1 MVNRVLLSLLIGVA
15 PIGAVVAQS
24 VQVQAPAS
32 DVPVKKVMLFSSGVG
47 YFEHA
52 GAVRGNSATQLRF
65 KTTQIND
72 ILKSLMLQD
81 EDGGRVGVITYPS
94 QDPIAKTLRSFQV
107 DITKNPSLADLLNQL
122 RGAKVTI
129 QAQAE
134 RMTGTILGV
143 ESRNK
148 SVEKGEPLAVGVLNL
163 LAGASIRSI
172 ELPAITSLTLDDAQL
187 QDELTKALSALVVAR
202 DQDKKPVTINF
213 TGNGERRVR
222 IGYVVETPVWK
233 TSYRLLLDDNSTHGR
248 LQGWAI
254 VENQTESDWN
264 NVSLSLVSGRPLS
277 FTMDLYQPLYATR
290 PNVVPELFAGLRPQV
305 YDGGTEEARPRL
317 AMDAVPAST
326 APRRIGYGPD
336 GRPLANQLSE
346 VVVTSGVDQVSGAAR
361 AGGLTVRGASSVES
375 MGSASSLGE
384 LFQYTVA
391 GVTLPRQK
399 SAMIPIVTDSVEI
412 ERVSIYNASVLRSNP
427 LNGVRLTN
435 TSGKHLLQGPITVL
449 DHGGYGGDA
458 RIDNVPPGQERLL
471 SYGVDLDV
479 KVSMRN
485 LASSD
490 AVVTASIYK
499 GALAIS
505 RRLVNSVE
513 YSADN
518 RSTKQKTLVIEHQ
531 ALPGWKLVDTQ
542 KPFETTPFLYRFKG
556 SAPAG
561 KVTTLVVKQEYTQA
575 ETIQMLSADLGQL
588 ATYSRTGEVPQSVR
602 DAIAK
607 AIRMRQA
614 IVDVEREIA
623 ERAQQIA
630 GITAEQNRIRENMKT
645 VAQST
650 QYYERLLAKLNDQ
663 ESSIERLQKER
674 ETLDAK
680 RNDLRRQLDEYLAA
694 LTID

>member
-1 MVNRVLLSLLIGVA
+1 VVNRVLLSLLIGVA
-15 PIGAVVAQS
+15 PVGAVVAQS
-24 VQVQAPAS
+24 VQVQATAS

-148 SVEKGEPLAVGVLNL
+148 SVDKGEPLAVGVLNL

-172 ELPAITSLTLDDAQL
+172 ELPAINSLTLDDAQL

-233 TSYRLLLDDNSTHGR
+233 TSYRLLLDDNSTRGR

-305 YDGGTEEARPRL
+305 YDGGTEEARPRV
-317 AMDAVPAST
+317 AMDAVPSPA

-336 GRPLANQLSE
+336 GKPLANQLSE
-346 VVVTSGVDQVSGAAR
+346 VVVTSGLDQVDGAGR
-361 AGGLTVRGASSVES
+361 AGGLALRSASSVES
-375 MGSASSLGE
+375 MGTASSLGE

-458 RIDNVPPGQERLL
+458 RIDNLPPGQERLL

-479 KVSMRN
+479 KVSMKN
-485 LASSD
+485 LASND

-499 GALAIS
+499 GALAVR

-531 ALPGWKLVDTQ
+531 TLPGWKLVDTQ
-542 KPFETTPFLYRFKG
+542 KPFETTPLLYRFKG

-588 ATYSRTGEVPQSVR
+588 ATYTRTGEVPAPVR

-645 VAQST
+645 VAPST

-674 ETLDAK
+674 EALDAK